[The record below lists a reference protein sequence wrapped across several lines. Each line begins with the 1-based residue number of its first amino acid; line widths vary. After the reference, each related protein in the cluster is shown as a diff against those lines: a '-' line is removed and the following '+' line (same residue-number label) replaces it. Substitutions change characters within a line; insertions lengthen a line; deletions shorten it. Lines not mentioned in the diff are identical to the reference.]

1 MIMKTKTVDTV
12 MNNKLT
18 GRVTIEYN
26 EQGLE
31 TSRLYLNGFKIERKY
46 NEQGLEIH
54 YRNSKGLERTRYY
67 NENGLEVRCENNDGT
82 SYIKEYNEKGLEV
95 SYKHSS
101 GAYEYKKYDEQ
112 GRIIL
117 REDHLGNQYEYT
129 YKTIIPTINNSRSI
143 RSLNKTGLELIIHEC
158 KMINKNSG
166 YIQTSEYDNNHTLRR
181 LNKNNDIEY
190 VYDEQGRIIEEIR
203 KGICIRFWRYSND
216 KIECYR
222 KEQGVNPILEIVTY
236 IDENGKESK
245 LIYGDKVSEC
255 KYNDNGNLIYIKV
268 TDKEGNIGI
277 VTCDIEYY
285 E

>member
-1 MIMKTKTVDTV
+1 MTIKTKTIDTV

-18 GRVTIEYN
+18 DRVTVDYN
-26 EQGLE
+26 KQGLE
-31 TSRLYLNGFKIERKY
+31 TSRVYLNGFKIEREY

-54 YRNSKGLERTRYY
+54 YRNSKGVERTRYY
-67 NENGLEVRCENNDGT
+67 NEAGLEVRCENNDGS

-129 YKTIIPTINNSRSI
+129 YKTIIPTIGYDKNI
-143 RSLNKTGLELIIHEC
+143 RLLNQTELIMYHC

-166 YIQTSEYDNNHTLRR
+166 YIQYSEYDNNHTLRR

-190 VYDEQGRIIEEIR
+190 VYDEQGRIIDEIK
-203 KGICIRFWRYSND
+203 KGGYRRYWKYNND

-222 KEQGVNPILEIVTY
+222 KEQGESPVLEIVSFL
-236 IDENGKESK
+236 ENGKESK
-245 LIYGDKVSEC
+245 MIYADTVSEC
-255 KYNDNGNLIYIKV
+255 RYDNNGNLVYNKI

-285 E
+285 N